1 MSESFPLPS
10 HGAVIRRATQAD
22 LPALVRLYADD
33 VLGKA
38 REQSTTPVL
47 EAYRLAFEQICADPR
62 QFYAVLERDEEVLGA
77 LQLTFVPGLIHV
89 GSLRAQ
95 IEAVQ
100 IASAL
105 RGLGLGEAL
114 MKWAVDYAR
123 GRGARLIELTSNK
136 SRIDAHRFY
145 ERLGFERSHEGFK
158 LKL

>member
-1 MSESFPLPS
+1 MSESFSFPS
-10 HGAVIRRATQAD
+10 HGAVIRRATEAD
-22 LPALVRLYADD
+22 LPALVRIYADD

-38 REQSTTPVL
+38 RERNTDPPK
-47 EAYRLAFEQICADPR
+47 AYRVAFEQICADPR
-62 QFYAVLERDEEVLGA
+62 QFYAVLERAQEVVGA
-77 LQLTFVPGLIHV
+77 LQLTFIPGLIHV
-89 GSLRAQ
+89 GGMRAQ

-105 RGLGLGEAL
+105 RGLRLGEA
-114 MKWAVDYAR
+114 MMEWAVDYAR
-123 GRGARLIELTSNK
+123 ERGARLIELTSNK